1 MLKRSR
7 IFLTAFLGVIMLLLG
22 CSKSG
27 HNTIAFVGDESDV
40 KHYYQVYPELYFP
53 PSISQN
59 LKDGLFPPDLT
70 GEYEVIHPTYD
81 GTYEYY
87 DQITHSYIP
96 YPAPVYTSLSRRSMY
111 IIIENQVNGMARI
124 KFAFKQNDNF
134 DYVDWYDECAYIYGN
149 IYSDNK
155 KEFMLCYEN
164 TELAGDANY
173 YRGNI
178 IKGTVDE
185 QGIHNINI
193 WSIVK
198 DRSFEEEFPGLLN
211 QYGFEHAVH
220 NLAIRKN

>member
-1 MLKRSR
+1 
-7 IFLTAFLGVIMLLLG
+7 MLLLG

-70 GEYEVIHPTYD
+70 GEYEMIHATYD
-81 GTYEYY
+81 GTYAQYNQQTHQYEPSPQQLY
-87 DQITHSYIP
+87 DNM
-96 YPAPVYTSLSRRSMY
+96 SRMKSMY
-111 IIIENQVNGMARI
+111 IIIENQVNGMAKIR
-124 KFAFKQNDNF
+124 FSFKNSDNS
-134 DYVDWYDECAYIYGN
+134 DYVDWFEEYAYIYGN
-149 IYSDNK
+149 IYSDNN

-164 TELAGDANY
+164 AEYAGDNDEGEEIIY

-178 IKGTVDE
+178 IKGTVDS
-185 QGIHNINI
+185 QGIHDINY
-193 WSIVK
+193 WSIIK
-198 DRSFEEEFPGLLN
+198 DRSFEIPFQFALDL
-211 QYGFEHAVH
+211 YGYLHAHH